1 MFKNLLPQTID
12 FFEFFEEHSKIS
24 IKVAEKFLSMCNGE
38 ISISECATE
47 VKNLEHKADDVTRR
61 CFKAIQKTFIT
72 PFDRGA
78 ILSLIKNQD
87 DITDMADE
95 VISRLNL
102 FEITEFRVETKQF
115 CEILDKSI
123 RILAEVVN
131 FLRDLKNEPLI
142 KQKCISIKKLEN
154 EADELL
160 RSSLTRL
167 FKEEKDP
174 ITIIK
179 WKEIFEHFEAVT
191 DICEDVANLVQ
202 GIVVEAS

>member
-61 CFKAIQKTFIT
+61 CFKYPKDIHT

-102 FEITEFRVETKQF
+102 LKSQNFGLRQNSF

-142 KQKCISIKKLEN
+142 KQKCISIKK
-154 EADELL
+154 A
-160 RSSLTRL
+160 
-167 FKEEKDP
+167 
-174 ITIIK
+174 
-179 WKEIFEHFEAVT
+179 
-191 DICEDVANLVQ
+191 
-202 GIVVEAS
+202 